1 MGRSLKKGPFIA
13 DSLLRKVEKQN
24 DNDDKSVIKTWSRA
38 STILPMM
45 IGHTIAVHNG
55 RTHVPVFITEQMV
68 GHKLGEFA
76 PTRTFKGHIR
86 DTKGGRYSMTSSTPT
101 APTAQAHG
109 RFIRGSVSKV
119 RRVLDQIRGRTY
131 RDALIMLEF
140 MPYRSTGPIT
150 KVLRSAV
157 ANAEH
162 NLGLDPSSLVISSAT
177 ADMGPSMKRYR
188 PRAQGRAYQIKKQT
202 CHISIAVAAQTDS

>member
-1 MGRSLKKGPFIA
+1 M
-13 DSLLRKVEKQN
+13 
-24 DNDDKSVIKTWSRA
+24 T
-38 STILPMM
+38 
-45 IGHTIAVHNG
+45 
-55 RTHVPVFITEQMV
+55 
-68 GHKLGEFA
+68 
-76 PTRTFKGHIR
+76 
-86 DTKGGRYSMTSSTPT
+86 TSSPT

-119 RRVLDQIRGRTY
+119 RRVLDQLRGRTY

-162 NLGLDPSSLVISSAT
+162 NLGMDPSTLVITSAT

-188 PRAQGRAYQIKKQT
+188 PRAQGRAYAIKKQT
-202 CHISIAVAAQTDS
+202 CHSSIAVAAQTDS

>member
-1 MGRSLKKGPFIA
+1 
-13 DSLLRKVEKQN
+13 
-24 DNDDKSVIKTWSRA
+24 
-38 STILPMM
+38 
-45 IGHTIAVHNG
+45 
-55 RTHVPVFITEQMV
+55 
-68 GHKLGEFA
+68 
-76 PTRTFKGHIR
+76 
-86 DTKGGRYSMTSSTPT
+86 MTSSTQT

-150 KVLRSAV
+150 KVLRSAGPTPGPPPGP
-157 ANAEH
+157 APPS
-162 NLGLDPSSLVISSAT
+162 LGLPGAP
-177 ADMGPSMKRYR
+177 AARAPPMKRYP
-188 PRAQGRAYQIKKQT
+188 PRARGRASQTKKQP

>member
-1 MGRSLKKGPFIA
+1 M
-13 DSLLRKVEKQN
+13 
-24 DNDDKSVIKTWSRA
+24 T
-38 STILPMM
+38 
-45 IGHTIAVHNG
+45 
-55 RTHVPVFITEQMV
+55 
-68 GHKLGEFA
+68 
-76 PTRTFKGHIR
+76 
-86 DTKGGRYSMTSSTPT
+86 TSSTT

-162 NLGLDPSSLVISSAT
+162 NLGLDPASLVISSAS
-177 ADMGPSMKRYR
+177 ADMGPAMKRYR
-188 PRAQGRAYQIKKQT
+188 PRAQGRAYQIKKQP
-202 CHISIAVAAQTDS
+202 CHISIAVAAQPDS